1 MDFPKSVP
9 GIGLVN
15 GKFADENIV
24 TGTPGSLIPAAWGN
38 NVTSEILGV
47 ITEAGNTPDEAD
59 SAQLKK
65 SIVSLIANQTRQAT
79 EATQGSVKIATQQ
92 KVAAATDDESAVTPL
107 KLEQRLLTALPL
119 AGAATNLKM
128 FIPADSKIAT
138 MTADEI
144 IVSTVLGRSYRLS
157 NFNRTINLAAAGAGG
172 TDNGAVVAN
181 GYVALY
187 AIYNP
192 STATSALMAVNST
205 GVVAPRIYSSTS
217 MPAGYTASALV
228 SVLATNAAGQMRVA
242 YQMGRQI
249 TIENRVLYNTTVGS
263 TVMTGVNIA
272 GYVPPNA
279 THVGLY
285 MSAMQTQ
292 AGIGVGMSVAPL
304 ASGAFQVA
312 TASAAVSNQFST
324 TSTSVMMP
332 LLVQQTIYV
341 TFANT
346 NAGGFNIVTGSYYI

>member
-9 GIGLVN
+9 AIGLVD
-15 GKFADENIV
+15 GKFVDENIT
-24 TGTPGSLIPAAWGN
+24 TGTPGSLIPAVWGN
-38 NVTSEILGV
+38 NVTSEILNV
-47 ITEAGNTPDEAD
+47 IIEAGISPDEAD
-59 SAQLKK
+59 STQLKK
-65 SIVSLIANQTRQAT
+65 SIVSLITNQTKPAT
-79 EATQGSVKIATQQ
+79 EAVQGTVKIATQQ
-92 KVAAATDDESAVTPL
+92 KINAATDDESAVSPF

-119 AGAATNLKM
+119 AGAATNLRM

-144 IVSTVLGRSYRLS
+144 IVSTVLGRSYRLT
-157 NFNRTINLAAAGAGG
+157 NFNRTINLGAAGAGG

-187 AIYNP
+187 VIYNP

-242 YQMGRQI
+242 YQLGRQI
-249 TIENRVLYNTTVGS
+249 TIENRSLYSATVGS

-272 GYVPPNA
+272 GHIPPNA

-285 MSAMQTQ
+285 ISSMQNQ
-292 AGIGVGMSVAPL
+292 VGLGVGISVAPL
-304 ASGAFQVA
+304 ASVAFQVA
-312 TASAAVSNQFST
+312 TASAAVSNQVSY
-324 TSTSVMMP
+324 SNTSVMMP
-332 LLVQQTIYV
+332 LLVPQTIYV

-346 NAGGFNIVTGSYYI
+346 NSGAFNIVSGSYYI